1 MDKAREKYRSKF
13 GGAKKPDKAILP
25 KALSEL
31 LRTYESSNNEAATNP
46 TKSTPLKNSSSVVSA
61 RQIDIPPPPAEEH
74 LIDPPGVEQT
84 RRALATCIDAGD
96 LSQAVISV
104 IFNQDRF
111 IPIEGTLLDYK
122 RDFPTERAAQLKIVR
137 HIQSFHNTYGGYL
150 VFGAE
155 EIAKDLEIV
164 PIYETMDKFDFKILR
179 DLCREYLTAPIE
191 VQARS
196 HTIDRR
202 GKSHQIVLLHIP
214 SRRDRAPVLVRK
226 DAKDAD
232 SKHILRRDDAY
243 LREGDNSIPA
253 NTFYHWR
260 LLFGPRA
267 NPYSLAQDTIPDRI
281 RPIYSDLPDRDFIC
295 PDFIGRQ
302 DYLSKLFAWLT
313 DDFTCVRVLAGEGGL
328 GKTSIAFQFASEVSR
343 ANLIDAEAVI
353 WLTAKRLQ
361 FRAIINEYEELINC
375 HFSTSRELFEILAKN
390 LGEVRT
396 DWSDIADQDFPRL
409 LRNLGQHL
417 KVFFVIDD
425 LDSLDI
431 DEQKRC
437 IEVCQQLAG
446 LGSRFLFTTRKNATA
461 STSTAIEVD
470 GLEEDDYAKLV
481 ASWQDRLKIKEIT
494 AKDVR
499 RLRDTTHGSPLYTE
513 SLLRLVKNGMPVGE
527 AIAKWKGNLGVDVRN
542 AALKREVTQLGQEAR
557 KVLVAAAILGECS
570 LAEIKIATDYSDQT
584 LLDATNELQSLFL
597 LHAPAIAAQPRFSIS
612 KTTKDLIISLGAELI
627 SDFSAFQERLKARR
641 HKSKGESQVIN
652 AVGIAVNQAMALV
665 AAGDPPGA
673 LRTVDEVNHTLKN
686 KNKDLWFLRGRVLLK
701 FEKPRL
707 HEAKAAFMKAF
718 DLGQRKSLFFGMWY
732 DTALDLGQYEGA
744 VEVATSAMEAS
755 AGNKGDWLVKRANA
769 RLQSAGLQDK
779 RGDTE
784 HTINQLNQAAEDF
797 YAAVT
802 SEAALRWDSTWKE
815 SFYRTHDGLWAVCTR
830 TATSV
835 PEWLDAFDMQARSI
849 QRGDLRLDT
858 YARLKD
864 AFEALRRLVGSN
876 SATTQRT
883 GNLLAQVARRG
894 QEILLEAPKEFRVY
908 KLYRQI
914 ETAFNAS

>member
-1 MDKAREKYRSKF
+1 MDRAREKYRPKF
-13 GGAKKPDKAILP
+13 GGFRIPEKAPVP

-31 LRTYESSNNEAATNP
+31 FRTYGGPKAKESTEPPSHTG
-46 TKSTPLKNSSSVVSA
+46 STISA
-61 RQIDIPPPPAEEH
+61 RQESPAPVPEDEG
-74 LIDPPGVEQT
+74 LIDLPGIEQT
-84 RRALATCIDAGD
+84 RGALAMCIDAGD
-96 LSQAVISV
+96 LSQAVIDI
-104 IFNQDRF
+104 IFHKDRF

-122 RDFPTERAAQLKIVR
+122 RDLPTEKSAQLKIVR
-137 HIQSFHNTYGGYL
+137 HIQSFHNTYGGYI

-155 EIAKDLEIV
+155 EIVKGVEIV
-164 PIYETMDKFDFKILR
+164 PFHETMGNFDFKILR

-196 HTIDRR
+196 HTVVLQ
-202 GKSHQIVLLHIP
+202 GKIYEIILLHVP

-226 DAKDAD
+226 DARDAD
-232 SKHILRRDDAY
+232 SKFILRRDDAY
-243 LREGDNSIPA
+243 LRDGDNSISA
-253 NTFYHWR
+253 STYYHWR

-267 NPYSLAQDTIPDRI
+267 NPYSSAPNSTIDRV

-328 GKTSIAFQFASEVSR
+328 GKTSIAFQFASEVAR
-343 ANLIDAEAVI
+343 ANLVDAEAVI
-353 WLTAKRLQ
+353 WLTAKRFQ
-361 FRAIINEYEELINC
+361 FRAISNQYEELISC
-375 HFSTSRELFEILAKN
+375 HFSTSRELFETLAKN

-396 DWSDIADQDFPRL
+396 DWSDITDQDFPRM
-409 LRNLGQHL
+409 LRSLGQHL

-437 IEVCQQLAG
+437 IEVCQQLSG

-461 STSTAIEVD
+461 STSTAIEVE
-470 GLEEDDYAKLV
+470 GLEAEDYSKLV
-481 ASWQDRLKIKEIT
+481 ASWQDRLKIKEIS

-513 SLLRLVKNGMPVGE
+513 SLLRLVKNGMSVGE

-557 KVLVAAAILGECS
+557 KVLVAAAVLGECS
-570 LAEIKIATDYSDQT
+570 LAEIKVATDYSDQT

-597 LHAPAIAAQPRFSIS
+597 LHAPSIAAQPRFSIS
-612 KTTKDLIISLGAELI
+612 KTTKDLIVGLGSELM
-627 SDFSAFQERLKARR
+627 SDFSAFQERIRSQR
-641 HKSKGESQVIN
+641 HKSRGESQTIN
-652 AVGIAVNQAMALV
+652 AVGIAVNQAMALI
-665 AAGDPPGA
+665 AAGNITGA
-673 LRTVDEVNHTLKN
+673 LQTVDEVNHMLKS

-701 FEKPRL
+701 FDKPRL
-707 HEAKAAFMKAF
+707 HEAKTAFMKAF
-718 DLGQRKSLFFGMWY
+718 DLGQRKLLFFGMWY
-732 DTALDLGQYEGA
+732 DTVLDLGQFEGA
-744 VEVATSAMEAS
+744 VEVATSAIEAS

-784 HTINQLNQAAEDF
+784 HAINQLNQAAEDF
-797 YAAVT
+797 CAA
-802 SEAALRWDSTWKE
+802 AAIETGLRRDSTWKE
-815 SFYRTHDGLWAVCTR
+815 SLYRTHDGLWAVCTR
-830 TATSV
+830 AATSI
-835 PEWLDAFDMQARSI
+835 PEWLEAFDLQARSI
-849 QRGDLRLDT
+849 QRGDARLDT

-864 AFEALRRLVGSN
+864 AFEGLQRLAGGN
-876 SATTQRT
+876 STPTQRT
-883 GNLLAQVARRG
+883 DNLVAQVARRG
-894 QEILLEAPKEFRVY
+894 QEILQQAPKEFRVY

-914 ETAFNAS
+914 EMTFKAY